1 MAGQVGITPNPQE
14 TAQCLALLRPTVGAA
29 PDTLRENSHAC
40 LRLQGSQLST
50 ALWCPQAGGLQRLER
65 ETHKGDGA
73 ATGVWGLALEVPR
86 PGEIHPTPRLT
97 HTPFLPNPWCSEQE
111 GRG

>member
-1 MAGQVGITPNPQE
+1 MPASGFKGPNFAQPCGAHRQEACSDLKGKPIKEMA
-14 TAQCLALLRPTVGAA
+14 
-29 PDTLRENSHAC
+29 
-40 LRLQGSQLST
+40 
-50 ALWCPQAGGLQRLER
+50 QRL
-65 ETHKGDGA
+65 GCG
-73 ATGVWGLALEVPR
+73 GLALEVPR